1 MLRTISIFGCI
12 FFAFA
17 LNANAQESNRVAQ
30 MEREIREIKLRL
42 SKLESLLSNPGNA
55 QESVASRDGWKSVMN
70 WRKLY
75 KDMSTGDVQKL
86 LGEPHRVDGG
96 NLANWHYQNGGRVVF
111 YEGKVD
117 HWREPRK

>member
-1 MLRTISIFGCI
+1 MLRTISIFVFI
-12 FFAFA
+12 SLAFAF
-17 LNANAQESNRVAQ
+17 NANAQDGNRVAQ

-55 QESVASRDGWKSVMN
+55 QEPVTSPDGWKSVMN

-75 KDMSTGDVQKL
+75 KDMSASDVQKI

-96 NLANWHYQNGGRVVF
+96 NLAS
-111 YEGKVD
+111 
-117 HWREPRK
+117 